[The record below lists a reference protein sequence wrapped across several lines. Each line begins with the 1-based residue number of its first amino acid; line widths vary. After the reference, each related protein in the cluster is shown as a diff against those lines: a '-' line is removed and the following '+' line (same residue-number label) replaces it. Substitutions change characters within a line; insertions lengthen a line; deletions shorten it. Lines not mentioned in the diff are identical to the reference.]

1 MSKKISNQK
10 NGLDSKEKKLLSPK
24 LDVVFQALFGEVGN
38 EKITAKFLECIL
50 QRKITEIEL
59 NQNPIL
65 RRETELDKL
74 GILDICTK
82 INKKEICNIEMQLAN
97 KDDFIK
103 RIVFYWG
110 RVYTKQIKKGEK
122 YRKLQKTI
130 AIIIV
135 DFKIEHLKDLKYH
148 SEWAI
153 IDKGTRKVILTE
165 ELEIHIIELP
175 KIRETDENSEL
186 LDWLHFIENPKSRRV
201 IEKMKENKEL
211 KKAVERLQEI
221 SEDEYMQRI
230 AELREKAIRDE
241 EAGRSWERK
250 QGITQGI
257 GQGRKEA
264 KREDAKKMLEKNIPV
279 KVISE
284 ITGLSK
290 KEIEEIR
297 KDVVI
302 IV

>member
-10 NGLDSKEKKLLSPK
+10 NGLNSKEKRLLSPK

-50 QRKITEIEL
+50 HRKITEIEL
-59 NQNPIL
+59 NQNTIL

-186 LDWLHFIENPKSRRV
+186 LDWLI
-201 IEKMKENKEL
+201 L
-211 KKAVERLQEI
+211 
-221 SEDEYMQRI
+221 
-230 AELREKAIRDE
+230 
-241 EAGRSWERK
+241 
-250 QGITQGI
+250 
-257 GQGRKEA
+257 
-264 KREDAKKMLEKNIPV
+264 
-279 KVISE
+279 
-284 ITGLSK
+284 
-290 KEIEEIR
+290 
-297 KDVVI
+297 
-302 IV
+302 